1 MYTPTHFAQTDDAE
15 IRGIVAA
22 YPLASCVVAVDGAYV
37 VNHIPMLWVEDR
49 LIGHVA
55 LGNDLHR
62 IADGADAVFI
72 FRAEDSYI
80 SPNWYPTKAETH
92 RHVPTWNYS
101 AVNLHGRLVFDHSR
115 KAKLAVVGQL
125 TNHFEDAL
133 NGEKAWKMRDA
144 PRDYMDGMLDNIAA
158 FSVGVGRVEAKSKL
172 SQNREPRDYEA
183 VRDQMRAQGKHD
195 LARRM
200 GDRS

>member
-1 MYTPTHFAQTDDAE
+1 
-15 IRGIVAA
+15 
-22 YPLASCVVAVDGAYV
+22 VAVDGAYV
-37 VNHIPMLWVEDR
+37 VNHLPVLWVEDR

-55 LGNDLHR
+55 LNNDLHR

-101 AVNLHGRLVFDHSR
+101 AVNLHGRLVFDPSR

-125 TNHFEDAL
+125 TKHFEGAL
-133 NGEKAWKMRDA
+133 NGDEAWKMRDA
-144 PRDYMDGMLDNIAA
+144 PRDYMDGMLDNIVA
-158 FSVGVGRVEAKSKL
+158 FSVAVGRVEAKSKL

-183 VRDQMRAQGKHD
+183 VRDQMRAQGKQD
-195 LARRM
+195 LAHRM
-200 GDRS
+200 ADRS

>member
-1 MYTPTHFAQTDDAE
+1 MYTPAHFAEIDDTE
-15 IRGIVAA
+15 IRRIVAE
-22 YPLASCVVAVDGAYV
+22 YPLACCVVAVDGAYV
-37 VNHIPMLWVEDR
+37 VNHIPVLWSEDR

-55 LGNDLHR
+55 LNNDLHR
-62 IADGADAVFI
+62 IADGAEAVFI

-92 RHVPTWNYS
+92 RHVPTWNYG

-125 TNHFEDAL
+125 TTRFERAL
-133 NGEKAWKMRDA
+133 NGDDGWKMRDA
-144 PRDYMDGMLDNIAA
+144 PREYMDGMLDNIVA
-158 FSVGVGRVEAKSKL
+158 FSVDVTRVEAKSKL
-172 SQNREPRDYEA
+172 SQNREPRDYAA
-183 VRDQMRAQGKHD
+183 VRDQMHAQGKHD

-200 GDRS
+200 DDLS